1 MTSSFTELL
10 VLKLS
15 IEEEFDLET
24 KSREPYEIKD
34 TEKLREIA
42 SLLIRK
48 TLIQDKLISKCMTY
62 IGEIEVQN
70 VLDHVDQSE
79 YQKPFWMKIFGK

>member
-34 TEKLREIA
+34 TEKLREVA

-70 VLDHVDQSE
+70 VLAHVDHSE
-79 YQKPFWMKIFGK
+79 YQKPFWMKMIGK

>member
-1 MTSSFTELL
+1 MTSFTELL

-34 TEKLREIA
+34 TEKLREVA

-62 IGEIEVQN
+62 IGELEVKK
-70 VLDHVDQSE
+70 VMDHVDQSE
-79 YQKPFWMKIFGK
+79 YQKPFWKKIIGL

>member
-1 MTSSFTELL
+1 MTTFTELL

-34 TEKLREIA
+34 TEKLRETA

-48 TLIQDKLISKCMTY
+48 TLIQDKLISKCMT
-62 IGEIEVQN
+62 
-70 VLDHVDQSE
+70 
-79 YQKPFWMKIFGK
+79 